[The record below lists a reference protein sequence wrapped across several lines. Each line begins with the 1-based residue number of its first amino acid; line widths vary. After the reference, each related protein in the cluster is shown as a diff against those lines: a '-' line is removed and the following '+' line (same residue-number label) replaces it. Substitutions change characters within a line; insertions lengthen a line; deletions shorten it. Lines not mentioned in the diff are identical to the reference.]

1 MRFIIWL
8 VSAPVLTLL
17 MGAAIANQP
26 LEIELNRLESIDK
39 GCRAYLVFR
48 NPGDHNYASLK
59 LDLVMFDDGGIIN
72 QRMVVEAAPLRS
84 NKTTVKVFDLAG
96 LKCDAV
102 GRMLLNDVLSCTS
115 DAKGETGD
123 CFDRIGLSSRAGVDF
138 VR

>member
-1 MRFIIWL
+1 MRIISRF
-8 VSAPVLTLL
+8 VGAPVLTLL
-17 MGAAIANQP
+17 MGAAIADQP
-26 LEIELNRLESIDK
+26 LEIELNRLESIDN

-48 NPGDHNYASLK
+48 NPGEHNYASLK
-59 LDLVMFDDGGIIN
+59 LDLVMFDVGGIIS
-72 QRMVVEAAPLRS
+72 QRMVVEAAPLRP
-84 NKTTVKVFDLAG
+84 NKTTVKVFDLTG

-115 DAKGETGD
+115 DAKGEAGD